1 MIEINTQK
9 LQLLNK
15 HITNYPKLS
24 VNSLCKKVFLV
35 TVLYLFGF
43 VASAQLKAK
52 FGATPDSGCAPLVVN
67 FRDSSTGNPVSWQ
80 WYLYGVG
87 VGTPSTLQNPSA
99 VYFNAGTYT
108 IQLIV
113 TNAAGVKDT
122 LVKQQYIKVFAQPVV
137 NFTATPRTGCF
148 PLPVCFTDN
157 STAGAGTIT
166 GWLWDFGDGTS
177 STSQNPCHTYTAS
190 GNYNVSLKV
199 TNSKGCDKTKTQI
212 NYININTGVH
222 AAFTNSTPTGCTV
235 PETINFQNQSTG
247 TGLLTYQWTFGDG
260 PSIITTTS
268 PSHTYTTAGVY
279 TVQLIVTNASGCK
292 DTVSHT
298 DSIVVGLVNANF
310 TMPATACV
318 GSAFS
323 LTNTS
328 SPTPV
333 SAIWRFDDNTTS
345 NTINATHSFA
355 TPGIHTVKLVSNFGA
370 CSDSIV
376 HTINVLPK
384 LVTAFTGDVLAA
396 CKPPLTV
403 NFNSSTTG
411 AASYEWH
418 FGDGG
423 TSTLQ
428 NPSHTYTTAGF
439 FTDTLITTNTNG
451 CKDTLIKVDYIKI
464 KAPTVTINNLPQQ
477 GCAPLAWTFS
487 STVNSVVPIIGYQ
500 WFSNGVLFSTA
511 SNPSHIFPVGE
522 YDIKLVVTSAGG
534 CTDTVIVPKGIKA
547 AIKPV
552 PLFTATPRVVCAFN
566 PVIFTNLST
575 GSFDST
581 IWEFGDGDSSTEPNP
596 SHAYQDTGYFTITL
610 IVSNNGCKDTLKLV
624 DYIHVLPP
632 IAKFDVI
639 KNCSQHYIRTFNNTS
654 IGADTWTWNFGDGSA
669 PETAIYSPVHTY
681 TAVGTYVVT
690 LTVHNNVTGCDHF
703 TTSTVV
709 IAEEYAIFNASL
721 LELCKNTPTVFTA
734 TSAHTVPDIASY
746 DWDYGDSTPHGIG
759 AISTHTYTQAGTF
772 TCTLIITDVN
782 GCKDTLVK
790 NNYIKVNGPTANFI
804 PSTPGICLN
813 AAINFTDQSVG
824 DGTHPITEWQWN
836 YGDLIFEILTS
847 PPFSHT
853 YNSTGIYSVT
863 LLIKDSYGCVDS
875 IAKQNILTIS
885 KPRADFFT
893 LDTISCPNKPILF
906 GNSSTGPGLVYDW
919 DFGDGT
925 AIVHG
930 ATPTHFYV
938 NQGIYTVHLTVTDIY
953 GCVHDTTKIAY
964 VIIKDPVADFA
975 VSDSVSTCPPLIVQF
990 TNNSQ
995 YYQFY
1000 SWDFGDGSAQQSTT
1014 LNPSHFYNTAG
1025 TFIAK
1030 LTVTSAG
1037 GCISVKTKTIV
1048 VRGPQGSF
1056 TYSPIIGCKPLLVN
1070 FVVTSVDAISA
1081 SPFFGDGDYSTT
1093 SDSTFSH
1100 LYTDLG
1106 EFLPKIILK
1115 DAAGCPVT
1123 IIGTDSIKVKGVDA
1137 KFDRDTSLRCSSGNV
1152 IFTNQ
1157 SNANEFITGYEWNFG
1172 DTGSGSTSTENSP
1185 IHFYVTEGLYYPT
1198 LIAHTES
1205 GCTDTLVS
1213 SLPIRVV
1220 KTPDISITQSANKC
1234 VPATMN
1240 FQGVLLNG
1248 DTSLIDWSWKFSNG
1262 TSVNTQNINAQV
1274 FNMAG
1279 TYTDTLYAKNS
1290 SGCRDTAYSSHVV
1303 YPKPVIDAGNDII
1316 ICQGT
1321 GQTLTASGGAGYSW
1335 SPSTGL
1341 NTTIGN
1347 TVTAM
1352 PDSATNYTVTGT
1364 SSFGCV
1370 NTDVVKVDVRHPFT
1384 MPPGINATVCEG
1396 SSTTFSAT
1404 GAVNYSW
1411 SPSTGL
1417 NTTTGPTV
1425 IANPPTTTDYVVVGK
1440 DDKNCFSATATFKV
1454 KVYPIPTV
1462 NAGPDK
1468 TINVGQSVTLTAATT
1483 GGVTNV
1489 VWTPNTWITSIN
1501 SPSITVKPNLDQKYK
1516 VTVTNA
1522 GGCIASS
1529 TVNVFVL
1536 CDGANVFIPNTFS
1549 PNADGA
1555 NDIFF
1560 PRGTGLY
1567 TIKQLRVFNRWG
1579 EEVFTRSNFNANDE
1593 KAGWDGTFKGQKLT
1607 PDVYVYIMDIQC
1619 QNNSVLVYKGN
1630 IALIK

>member
-1 MIEINTQK
+1 M
-9 LQLLNK
+9 
-15 HITNYPKLS
+15 
-24 VNSLCKKVFLV
+24 
-35 TVLYLFGF
+35 
-43 VASAQLKAK
+43 ASAQLKAK
-52 FGATPDSGCAPLVVN
+52 FGALPDSGCAPLIVN
-67 FRDSSTGNPVSWQ
+67 FHDSSTGNPVSWE
-80 WYLYGVG
+80 WTFVG
-87 VGTPSTLQNPSA
+87 SGTSALQNPSA
-99 VYFNAGTYT
+99 TYFNPGTFT
-108 IQLIV
+108 VKLIV

-122 LVKQQYIKVFAQPVV
+122 LVQQQYIKVFAQPTV
-137 NFTATPRTGCF
+137 NFTATPRNGCF

-157 STAGAGTIT
+157 SIAGAGIIT
-166 GWLWDFGDGTS
+166 NWLWDFGDGTS
-177 STSQNPCHTYTAS
+177 STLQNPCHTYTAS

-199 TNSKGCDKTKTQI
+199 TNSKDCYKTKTQI

-222 AAFTNSTPTGCTV
+222 AAFTNSSPTGCTV

-247 TGLLTYQWTFGDG
+247 TGLLTYLWNFGDG
-260 PSIITTTS
+260 LGLPSTSTLTS
-268 PSHTYTTAGVY
+268 PTHTYATAGVY

-292 DTVSHT
+292 DTIRHT

-310 TMPATACV
+310 TIPATACV
-318 GSAFS
+318 GSSFS
-323 LTNTS
+323 LINTS
-328 SPTPV
+328 GPTPA
-333 SAIWRFDDNTTS
+333 SAIWRFDDLTTQTGINT
-345 NTINATHSFA
+345 THSFA
-355 TPGIHTVKLVSNFGA
+355 TPGLHSVKLVSNFGA

-384 LVTAFTGDVLAA
+384 PLTAFTGDVLVA

-403 NFNSSTTG
+403 NFNNTTTG
-411 AASYEWH
+411 AVSYEWH

-423 TSTLQ
+423 TSTQQ
-428 NPSHTYTTAGF
+428 NPTYTYNTTGF
-439 FTDTLITTNTNG
+439 FTDTLITTNANG
-451 CKDTLIKVDYIKI
+451 CKDTLIKTDYIKI

-487 STVNSVVPIIGYQ
+487 STPNSVVPIIGYE

-522 YDIKLVVTSAGG
+522 YDIKLVVTTVGG

-547 AIKPV
+547 ALKPV

-566 PVIFTNLST
+566 QVCFTDLST
-575 GSFDST
+575 GT
-581 IWEFGDGDSSTEPNP
+581 IDLYDWDFGDGGHSSSQNP
-596 SHAYQDTGYFTITL
+596 CHMYEDTGYFTITL
-610 IVSNNGCKDTLKLV
+610 IVGNNGCKDTLKLI
-624 DYIHVLPP
+624 DYIYVTPP

-639 KNCSQHYIRTFNNTS
+639 KNCNQHYIRTFNNTS
-654 IGADTWTWNFGDGSA
+654 IGADTWTWNFGDNTTESN
-669 PETAIYSPVHTY
+669 IYSPVHTY
-681 TAVGTYVVT
+681 TAVGTYIVT
-690 LTVHNNVTGCDHF
+690 LNVHNNVTGCDHVK
-703 TTSTVV
+703 TETII

-734 TSAHTVPDIASY
+734 TSAHAIPDIASY
-746 DWDYGDSTPHGIG
+746 DWDFGDGTMPHGTG
-759 AISTHTYTQAGTF
+759 AIASHTYTLAGAF

-804 PSTPGICLN
+804 PSIPGTCLN

-824 DGTHPITEWQWN
+824 DGTHPITEWKWE
-836 YGDLIFEILTS
+836 YGDGQFDILSS

-853 YNSTGIYSVT
+853 FNSTGIFGVT
-863 LLIKDSYGCVDS
+863 LIVKDSYGCTDS
-875 IAKQNILTIS
+875 IVKQNILTIS

-919 DFGDGT
+919 NFGDGPT
-925 AIVHG
+925 IYHG

-938 NQGIYTVHLTVTDIY
+938 NQGIYTVHLTVTDMY
-953 GCVHDTTKIAY
+953 GCVHDTTKTAY
-964 VIIKDPVADFA
+964 VIIKDPVADFD

-990 TNNSQ
+990 TNHSQ

-1000 SWDFGDGSAQQSTT
+1000 SWDFGDGSAPQSAT

-1037 GCISVKTKTIV
+1037 GCVSVKKRTIV

-1070 FVVTSVDAISA
+1070 FVVRSIDAITTVTD
-1081 SPFFGDGDYSTT
+1081 FGGGVVSST

-1106 EFLPKIILK
+1106 EFVPQIILK
-1115 DAAGCPVT
+1115 DAAGCTVPITGVDT
-1123 IIGTDSIKVKGVDA
+1123 IKVKGVNA
-1137 KFDRDTSLRCSSGNV
+1137 KFDRDTLLRCNSGSV
-1152 IFTNQ
+1152 IYTNQ
-1157 SNANEFITGYEWNFG
+1157 STANEFITGYEWNFG
-1172 DTGSGSTSTENSP
+1172 DSGGAFTSTEVSP
-1185 IHFYVTEGLYYPT
+1185 THFYATTGLYYPT
-1198 LIAHTES
+1198 LVAHSEN

-1213 SLPIRVV
+1213 SVPIKVV
-1220 KTPDISITQSANKC
+1220 KTPEISITQSANKC
-1234 VPATMN
+1234 VPSTMS

-1248 DTSLIDWSWKFSNG
+1248 DTSLIDWKWKFSNG
-1262 TSVNTQNINAQV
+1262 VLVNTQNINAQLFNTAGV
-1274 FNMAG
+1274 FS
-1279 TYTDTLYAKNS
+1279 DTLYAKNI
-1290 SGCRDTAYSSHVV
+1290 SGCRDTAYSTHEV
-1303 YPKPVIDAGNDII
+1303 YPKPVIDAGADIT

-1321 GQTLTASGGAGYSW
+1321 GQTITATGGSTYSW
-1335 SPSTGL
+1335 SPLNGL
-1341 NTTIGN
+1341 SNIIAN
-1347 TVTAM
+1347 SATAM

-1370 NTDVVKVDVRHPFT
+1370 NTDVVKVDVRHPFN
-1384 MPPGINATVCEG
+1384 MSPGSNATVCEG
-1396 SSTTFSAT
+1396 FGTTFTAT
-1404 GAVNYSW
+1404 GAVTYTW

-1425 IANPPTTTDYVVVGK
+1425 IAKPTTTTDYEVVGK
-1440 DDKNCFSATATFKV
+1440 DDKNCFSATAKFKV
-1454 KVYPIPTV
+1454 KVYPVPTV
-1462 NAGPDK
+1462 SAGPDK
-1468 TINVGQSVTLTAATT
+1468 TINVGQSVTLTPTTT

-1501 SPSITVKPNLDQKYK
+1501 SPSITVKPNLDQQYK
-1516 VTVTNA
+1516 VTVKNA
-1522 GGCIASS
+1522 GGCTASS
-1529 TVNVFVL
+1529 LVNVFVL

>member
-1 MIEINTQK
+1 VQFFNNHTTI
-9 LQLLNK
+9 
-15 HITNYPKLS
+15 YPKLS
-24 VNSLCKKVFLV
+24 ANSLCKKVFLV
-35 TVLYLFGF
+35 TVLYLISF

-52 FGATPDSGCAPLVVN
+52 FGATPDSGCAPLIVQ
-67 FRDSSTGNPVSWQ
+67 FHDSSTGNPISWQ
-80 WYLYGVG
+80 WDLGGSV
-87 VGTPSTLQNPSA
+87 SALQNPSA
-99 VYFNAGTYT
+99 TYFNPGTFT
-108 IQLIV
+108 IKLIV
-113 TNAAGVKDT
+113 TNAAGIKDT
-122 LVKQQYIKVFAQPVV
+122 LVKQQYIKVFAQPTV
-137 NFTATPRTGCF
+137 NFIATPRTGCF

-157 STAGAGTIT
+157 STAGAGSIT
-166 GWLWDFGDGTS
+166 NWLWDFGDGTS
-177 STSQNPCHTYTAS
+177 SILQNPCHTYTSS

-199 TNSKGCDKTKTQI
+199 TNSNGCIKTKTQI

-222 AAFTNSTPTGCTV
+222 AVFTNSSPTGCTV

-279 TVQLIVTNASGCK
+279 TVQLIVTNTSGCK
-292 DTVSHT
+292 DTVRHT
-298 DSIVVGLVNANF
+298 DSIVVGLVNTNF
-310 TMPATACV
+310 TMPSTVCV
-318 GSAFS
+318 GSTFS

-328 SPTPV
+328 APTPV

-345 NTINATHSFA
+345 NTINTTHSFA
-355 TPGIHTVKLVSNFGA
+355 TPGIHSVKLISNFGA
-370 CSDSIV
+370 CLDSIV
-376 HTINVLPK
+376 HIINVLPK
-384 LVTAFTGDVLAA
+384 PSTAFTGDVLVA

-403 NFNSSTTG
+403 NFNNTTTG
-411 AASYEWH
+411 AVSYEWH

-428 NPSHTYTTAGF
+428 NPTYTYNATGF
-439 FTDTLITTNTNG
+439 FTDTLITTNANG
-451 CKDTLIKVDYIKI
+451 CKDTLIKTDYIKI

-487 STVNSVVPIIGYQ
+487 STPNSVVSIIGYE
-500 WFSNGVLFSTA
+500 WFSNGVLFSTS

-522 YDIKLVVTSAGG
+522 YDIKLVVTTVGG

-547 AIKPV
+547 ALKPV

-566 PVIFTNLST
+566 QVCFTDLST
-575 GSFDST
+575 GT
-581 IWEFGDGDSSTEPNP
+581 IDFHDWDFGDGNHSSLENP
-596 SHAYQDTGYFTITL
+596 CHIYEDTGLFTITL
-610 IVSNNGCKDTLKLV
+610 IVGNNGCRDTLTLL
-624 DYIHVLPP
+624 DYINVTPP
-632 IAKFDVI
+632 IAKFNVI
-639 KNCSQHYIRTFNNTS
+639 KNCNQHYIRTFDNIS
-654 IGADTWTWNFGDGSA
+654 IGADTWTWNFGDGTPTES
-669 PETAIYSPVHTY
+669 TIFSPVHTY
-681 TAVGTYVVT
+681 GAVGTYIVT
-690 LTVHNNVTGCDHF
+690 LTVHNNITGCDHF
-703 TTSTVV
+703 TTTTVV
-709 IAEEYAIFNASL
+709 IAEEYAFFTASS

-734 TSAHTVPDIASY
+734 TSMHAIPDIASY
-746 DWDYGDSTPHGIG
+746 DWDYGDLTPHGTA
-759 AISTHTYTQAGTF
+759 AISSHTYTQAGTF

-804 PSTPGICLN
+804 PSVPGSCLN
-813 AAINFTDQSVG
+813 AGINFTDQSVG

-836 YGDLIFEILTS
+836 YGDLISETLTS

-853 YNSTGIYSVT
+853 YNSTGIFGVT
-863 LLIKDSYGCVDS
+863 LIIKDSYGCIDS
-875 IAKQNILTIS
+875 IVKQNILTIS

-919 DFGDGT
+919 NFGDGPT
-925 AIVHG
+925 IYHG

-953 GCVHDTTKIAY
+953 GCVHDTTKTAY
-964 VIIKDPVADFA
+964 VIIKDPVADFT

-990 TNNSQ
+990 TNNSL
-995 YYQFY
+995 YYQ
-1000 SWDFGDGSAQQSTT
+1000 SHVWDFGDGTFSTS

-1030 LTVTSAG
+1030 LTVSSIG
-1037 GCISVKTKTIV
+1037 GCVSVKTKTIV

-1056 TYSPIIGCKPLLVN
+1056 SYSPIIGCKPLLVN
-1070 FVVTSVDAISA
+1070 FVATTIDNVSFVYD
-1081 SPFFGDGDYSTT
+1081 FGDGDVIASN
-1093 SDSTFSH
+1093 DSIISH
-1100 LYTDLG
+1100 IYTDLG
-1106 EFLPKIILK
+1106 EFIPKIILK
-1115 DAAGCPVT
+1115 DAGGCTVPIT
-1123 IIGTDSIKVKGVDA
+1123 GLDTIKVKGINA
-1137 KFDRDTSLRCSSGNV
+1137 KFDRDTLLRCNSGSV

-1172 DTGSGSTSTENSP
+1172 DAAGIFTSTEVSP
-1185 IHFYVTEGLYYPT
+1185 THFYATTGLYYPT
-1198 LIAHTES
+1198 LVAHSEN

-1213 SLPIRVV
+1213 SVPIKVV
-1220 KTPDISITQSANKC
+1220 KTPEIFIIQSANKC
-1234 VPATMN
+1234 VPASMS

-1248 DTSLIDWSWKFSNG
+1248 DTSLIDWKWKFSNG
-1262 TSVNTQNINAQV
+1262 VLVNTQNINAQF
-1274 FNMAG
+1274 FNTAG
-1279 TYTDTLYAKNS
+1279 IFSDTLYAKNS
-1290 SGCRDTAYSSHVV
+1290 SGCRDTAYSTHEV
-1303 YPKPVIDAGNDII
+1303 YPKPVINAGNDIT

-1321 GQTLTASGGAGYSW
+1321 GQILTASGGQGYSW

-1352 PDSATNYTVTGT
+1352 PDSVTNYTVTGT

-1384 MPPGINATVCEG
+1384 MDPGINRTVCEG
-1396 SSTTFSAT
+1396 SATTFTAT
-1404 GAVNYSW
+1404 GAVQYSW
-1411 SPSTGL
+1411 SPSIGL
-1417 NTTTGPTV
+1417 NTTIGATV
-1425 IANPPTTTDYVVVGK
+1425 IATPPTTTDYVVTGK
-1440 DDKNCFSATATFKV
+1440 DDKNCFSDTANFKV

-1468 TINVGQSVTLTAATT
+1468 TINVGQSITLTPTTT

-1567 TIKQLRVFNRWG
+1567 TIKQLRIFNRWG

-1607 PDVYVYIMDIQC
+1607 PDVYIYIMDIQC